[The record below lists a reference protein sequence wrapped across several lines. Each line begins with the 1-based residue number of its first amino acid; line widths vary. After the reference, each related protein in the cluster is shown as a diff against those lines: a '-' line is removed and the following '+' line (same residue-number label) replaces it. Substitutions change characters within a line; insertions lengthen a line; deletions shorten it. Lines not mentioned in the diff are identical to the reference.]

1 VKIIVTGAAGL
12 VGQNLIPRLKASGG
26 YEIVG
31 IDKHAANLRILR
43 ELHSD
48 IEVIDADLA
57 QPGPWER
64 SLAGADALVLGQA
77 QIGGLVEEE
86 FTRNNILATRRILDA
101 LKGSIRGHIVHISSS
116 VVTSAA
122 IDSYTETKKAQEKLV
137 IESGLP
143 CVVLR
148 PTLMFGWFDRK
159 HIGWLA
165 RFMAKA
171 PIFPIPGNGRYP
183 RQPLYVGDFCG
194 IIGACI
200 EKRPSGIFNISG
212 QERVDYI
219 DLIRAV
225 REAAHLRTPIVK
237 IPYRAFRALLRSY
250 ALIDKDPPF
259 TVRQLEALVTPD
271 LFEVIDWPAIFGVT
285 ATPLS
290 RALDQTF
297 NDPRYSRVVLE
308 F

>member
-1 VKIIVTGAAGL
+1 M
-12 VGQNLIPRLKASGG
+12 
-26 YEIVG
+26 
-31 IDKHAANLRILR
+31 RILR
-43 ELHSD
+43 ELHPD
-48 IEVIDADLA
+48 IQVIDADLA
-57 QPGPWER
+57 ELTPPWER
-64 SLAGADALVLGQA
+64 SLAGADALVLAQA
-77 QIGGLVEEE
+77 QIGGLFEEE

-116 VVTSAA
+116 VVNSAV
-122 IDSYTETKKAQEKLV
+122 IDPYTETKKAQEELV
-137 IESGLP
+137 IGAGIP

-171 PIFPIPGNGRYP
+171 PVFPIPGNGRYP
-183 RQPLYVGDFCG
+183 RQPLYAGDFCD
-194 IIGACI
+194 IVRACI
-200 EKRPSGIFNISG
+200 EKRLSGIFNITG
-212 QERVDYI
+212 QERVDYV

-237 IPYRAFRALLRSY
+237 IPYGAFRALLRSY
-250 ALIDKDPPF
+250 ALIDRDPPF
-259 TVRQLEALVTPD
+259 TVKQLEALVTPD
-271 LFEVIDWPAIFGVT
+271 LFEVIDWPAIFGVM